1 MTTTL
6 EIGADGLFHPETE
19 EQIVALVKRAAAEGK
34 QLRVLGSTHSVWKAI
49 VTDHFDGP
57 DTPDSEIAV
66 VLDGPR
72 SSGTGWLVPFEAS
85 NRGDRPAGQL
95 TLELT
100 AGDERAETTVDFL
113 AAHSSIRGGFF
124 LSGDPGASPLKAR
137 ALGFV
142 EP

>member
-1 MTTTL
+1 MNARPAAPTPWL
-6 EIGADGLFHPETE
+6 ELLLAMVSAAVIL
-19 EQIVALVKRAAAEGK
+19 ALVAYLA
-34 QLRVLGSTHSVWKAI
+34 LLGWRGSS
-49 VTDHFDGP
+49 DRP
-57 DTPDSEIAV
+57 PEIAV

>member
-1 MTTTL
+1 MVSAAVIL
-6 EIGADGLFHPETE
+6 
-19 EQIVALVKRAAAEGK
+19 ALVAYLA
-34 QLRVLGSTHSVWKAI
+34 LLGWRGSS
-49 VTDHFDGP
+49 DRP
-57 DTPDSEIAV
+57 PEIAV

>member
-1 MTTTL
+1 MSGRPAAPTPWFEL
-6 EIGADGLFHPETE
+6 LL
-19 EQIVALVKRAAAEGK
+19 ALVSAAVILA
-34 QLRVLGSTHSVWKAI
+34 LVAYLAWLGWRGSS
-49 VTDHFDGP
+49 DRSP
-57 DTPDSEIAV
+57 EIAV

-72 SSGTGWLVPFEAS
+72 SLGTGWLVPFEAS

-124 LSGDPGASPLKAR
+124 LSGDPGASPLNAR